1 MQDLPRL
8 TEVDNHLAI
17 FVLATYGEGDPSDNA
32 QEFHEWLKEADVDLA
47 GINYTVR
54 PRRPRRQDS
63 RRVVLISFCSSVFV
77 ASLSALSVRLLGDFV
92 DELMRNLYVCPESDR
107 CLGSLTSP

>member
-32 QEFHEWLKEADVDLA
+32 QEFYEWLKEADVDLA

-54 PRRPRRQDS
+54 PRWQDS
-63 RRVVLISFCSSVFV
+63 RRVVLISLCSSVFV
-77 ASLSALSVRLLGDFV
+77 ASLSALSIRLLCDFV
-92 DELMRNLYVCPESDR
+92 DELLRNLYVCH
-107 CLGSLTSP
+107 

>member
-32 QEFHEWLKEADVDLA
+32 QEFHEWLKETDVDLA

-54 PRRPRRQDS
+54 PQ
-63 RRVVLISFCSSVFV
+63 
-77 ASLSALSVRLLGDFV
+77 
-92 DELMRNLYVCPESDR
+92 
-107 CLGSLTSP
+107 